1 MAEKHRDDC
10 HHTKME
16 ISKMSQNISQLQAKI
31 GGLKGQ
37 RASLEASIADAE
49 QCGELVVKDTNA
61 KLAKLEAPLQQGKQD
76 MVWQLWEYHKPMN
89 VKWALEIGIATYT
102 ASCWR
107 ARRASW
113 SVGCRT

>member
-1 MAEKHRDDC
+1 MAEKHRDEC
-10 HHTKME
+10 HHTKTE
-16 ISKMSQNISQLQAKI
+16 ISKMSQNISQLQAEI

-49 QCGELVVKDTNA
+49 QHGELVIKDTNA

-89 VKWALEIGIATYT
+89 VKRDLEIGIATYT

-107 ARRASW
+107 ARRAS
-113 SVGCRT
+113 